1 MQSIGSIMTY
11 GLNRILLSFTATA
24 AAVFG
29 VYFRLQSFVFMP
41 VFGINNAMV
50 PIIAFNYGARS
61 KERITK
67 TIKLSVLY
75 ASSIMVIGFLAFE
88 LFPDKLLMMFNATA
102 EMLAIGIRAMRIIA
116 IHYLFA
122 GFCIVFMSVFQAM
135 GNGMESLF
143 VSIMRQLVVLL
154 PAAWLLSL
162 TGSINA
168 VWWAFPIAEGATL
181 ILSSFFIRRIYNRK
195 IKMLGA

>member
-1 MQSIGSIMTY
+1 
-11 GLNRILLSFTATA
+11 
-24 AAVFG
+24 
-29 VYFRLQSFVFMP
+29 
-41 VFGINNAMV
+41 MV

-61 KERITK
+61 KERIIK

-75 ASSIMVIGFLAFE
+75 AVSIMLIGFLVFE
-88 LFPDKLLMMFNATA
+88 AFPDKLLIMFNATA
-102 EMLAIGIRAMRIIA
+102 EMLAIGTTAMRIIA

-122 GFCIVFMSVFQAM
+122 GFCVVFMSVFQAM

-143 VSIMRQLVVLL
+143 VSVMRQLVVLL

-168 VWWAFPIAEGATL
+168 VWWAFPIAEGASLL
-181 ILSSFFIRRIYNRK
+181 ISSFFIRRIYNRK
-195 IKMLGA
+195 IKTLG